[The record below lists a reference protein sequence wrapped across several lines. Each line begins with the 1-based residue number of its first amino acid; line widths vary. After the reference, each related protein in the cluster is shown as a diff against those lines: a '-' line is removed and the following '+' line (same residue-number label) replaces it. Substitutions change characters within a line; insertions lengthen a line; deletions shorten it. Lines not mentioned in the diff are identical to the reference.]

1 VPSIVVSRYITR
13 QHVAVAAVL
22 EQLLLLSSRAVAHS
36 FACISSPTMKHFVLA
51 SLLAA
56 TVSARR
62 HQDMN
67 NWRTMGHLPGKDWE
81 PVRGVGN
88 ATFKQIIDHNN
99 PGLGTFEQFYY
110 YDTTYWKGPG
120 M

>member
-1 VPSIVVSRYITR
+1 MK
-13 QHVAVAAVL
+13 
-22 EQLLLLSSRAVAHS
+22 LL
-36 FACISSPTMKHFVLA
+36 VLA
-51 SLLAA
+51 SLLTA

-67 NWRTMGHLPGKDWE
+67 NWRSMGHLPGKDWE
-81 PVRGVGN
+81 PARGVGN

-99 PGLGTFEQFYY
+99 PDLGTFEQFYY
-110 YDTTYWKGPG
+110 YDTTFWKGPG

>member
-1 VPSIVVSRYITR
+1 MK
-13 QHVAVAAVL
+13 
-22 EQLLLLSSRAVAHS
+22 LLA
-36 FACISSPTMKHFVLA
+36 LA

-56 TVSARR
+56 TVSART
-62 HQDMN
+62 HQEMN
-67 NWRTMGHLPGKDWE
+67 NWRSMGHLPGRDVE
-81 PVRGVGN
+81 PTRGVGN

-99 PGLGTFEQFYY
+99 PHLGTFEQFYY